1 MFQASE
7 FVHAISLRRV
17 AAAAAL
23 GLSSCIVRSHMKR
36 GLLFTL
42 SAWLVGATMIRAT
55 LLMPHQCPAVD
66 PEAALAAARES
77 ASWIERAQFE
87 DGTYVYEYNRDLDY
101 EPGGYNVVRHA
112 GVTMSLYQLAA
123 GGDGSVLPA
132 ADRGMEFMVDH
143 LYSHPD
149 GWAAFQNPDDG
160 GIQLGAS
167 ALMLAGLMQR
177 RIATGD
183 TEFDDLSRRVARG
196 LVALQLEDGAFLN
209 RWDTRTNAPVPDQ
222 RSKYA
227 TGEAFWSLTL
237 MHRFFP
243 TEGWDAYAY
252 KTADY
257 LALERDDYEKQK
269 FPPWADQ
276 WAAYGLGEMA
286 TWPLEE
292 HHIAYAR
299 SLAERFGFLIR
310 VESQRRD
317 NWFSKALHG
326 RQARAAG
333 MGTWVE
339 GLTSLHRLASTDPRM
354 ADMEEKL
361 AERIECG
368 AGMLADRQ
376 VSPGEAA
383 TAENP
388 DRTRG
393 AWFTNDIT
401 RMDDQQHALSGLL
414 YAAPIIAI
422 RESP

>member
-1 MFQASE
+1 
-7 FVHAISLRRV
+7 
-17 AAAAAL
+17 
-23 GLSSCIVRSHMKR
+23 MKR

-42 SAWLVGATMIRAT
+42 SVWLVGATMIRAT
-55 LLMPHQCPAVD
+55 LLMPHQCPAVT
-66 PEAALAAARES
+66 PGAAIVAARES
-77 ASWIERAQFE
+77 ASWIERAQLE
-87 DGTYVYEYNRDLDY
+87 DGRYVYEYDRATDS

-112 GVTMSLYQLAA
+112 GVTMSLYQFAA
-123 GGDGSVLPA
+123 GGDLSVLPA
-132 ADRGMEFMVDH
+132 ADRGMDYMVEH
-143 LYSHPD
+143 LYRHD
-149 GWAAFQNPDDG
+149 GWAAFQNPDDDG
-160 GIQLGAS
+160 VQLGAS

-183 TEFDDLSRRVARG
+183 PSFDTLSRQLARG

-209 RWDTRTNAPVPDQ
+209 RWDARTGAPVPGE

-243 TEGWDAYAY
+243 GEGWDGYAL

-257 LALERDDYEKQK
+257 LALKRDDYEDQK

-286 TWPLEE
+286 NWPLED
-292 HHIAYAR
+292 HHIVYAR

-339 GLTSLHRLASTDPRM
+339 GLTSLHHLAATDPRM
-354 ADMEEKL
+354 ADMERKL
-361 AERIECG
+361 AERVDCG
-368 AGMLADRQ
+368 AGMLAERQ
-376 VSPGEAA
+376 VSPEESAR
-383 TAENP
+383 TPNP

-393 AWFTNDIT
+393 AWFTYDIT

-414 YAAPIIAI
+414 RAAPIIAH